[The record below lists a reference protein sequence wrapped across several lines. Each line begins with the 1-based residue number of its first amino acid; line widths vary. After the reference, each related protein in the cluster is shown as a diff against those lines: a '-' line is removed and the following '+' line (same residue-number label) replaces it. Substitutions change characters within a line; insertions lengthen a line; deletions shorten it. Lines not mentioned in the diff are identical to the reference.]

1 MGMELKPREVRV
13 RFAALLLILLLIL
26 SGCGNTAISQEG
38 SEHSAGAKLQMAET
52 LPYASQTIEVSEVPD
67 YEGSAYIAVNGNV
80 PYFTDEDKTTQS
92 FENYAELDEQG
103 RCGVAYANVGQD
115 LLPTEER
122 GAIGAVKP
130 TGWHTIKYD
139 NVDGKYLYNRC
150 HLIGYQLTGE
160 NANEK
165 NLLTGTRYLNIEG
178 MLPFEDLVA
187 EYVESTANHVLY
199 RVTPVYEGDN
209 LLAKGVLM
217 EGYSVEDEGTGI
229 NYCIFAYNVQPGIVI
244 DYATGDSY
252 AYPNA
257 GTNADTNTQTVS
269 GTSSDDATDT
279 YVLNTNTNKFH
290 LPQCSSVTKKKDHN
304 KETFQGDRQEL
315 INQGYEPCQN
325 CNP

>member
-1 MGMELKPREVRV
+1 MRV

-52 LPYASQTIEVSEVPD
+52 LPYASQTIEVSEVPE

-92 FENYAELDEQG
+92 FENYAELDKQG

-252 AYPNA
+252 ADPNA

-304 KETFQGDRQEL
+304 KK
-315 INQGYEPCQN
+315 I
-325 CNP
+325 